1 MTIERP
7 PMVGQYELVQDFDS
21 PEASIRVFRVWAG
34 GHEVQTHVHQHS
46 TQFYVALEGSVAI
59 ERDGV
64 ETVIAPYEVVRV
76 TRGTSHGARATGAE
90 AVVLNISV
98 PPLRADDQVA
108 VEPDVYRADLR
119 LPSQES
125 DVED

>member
-1 MTIERP
+1 
-7 PMVGQYELVQDFDS
+7 MVGNYELVQDFDS

-34 GHEVQTHVHQHS
+34 GNSVQPHVHQHS
-46 TQFYVALEGSVAI
+46 TQYYVALEGRVTI

-64 ETVIAPYEVVRV
+64 ETVLEPYEVLPVH
-76 TRGTSHGARATGAE
+76 RGVLHGAKATGAE

-108 VEPDVYRADLR
+108 ANPDVFRADLR
-119 LPSQES
+119 LPGHDR
-125 DVED
+125 DVDD